1 MSGSFSNR
9 TSLLWNTVWRDRIW
23 SELSET
29 WDVIV
34 VGGGITG
41 AGILREAARN
51 GWRVLLVEANDFGSG
66 TSSRSSK
73 LVHGGFRYL
82 RDAKLRLTLISV
94 RERQRLLKQGRGLIN
109 PLGFLLAN
117 YEGDRIPAWVF
128 GTGLILYD
136 LMGLQWGH
144 RQYNAEM
151 LRSFCPQLS
160 ATGLEGGFRY
170 FDAQTDDAR
179 LVLRVIRE
187 AVLAG
192 GFALNYARV
201 EELLTS
207 NDGQVRGV
215 VLRDQTPDRRDRTV
229 EIHASQVI
237 NATGAWT
244 DTMRAHLGNQ
254 PRMRKLRGSHLV
266 FPWVSLPLTRA
277 VTFLHPHDGRPV
289 FAFPWEGVTI
299 FGTTDVEHEGE
310 LHEEPR
316 INSDEVAYLLEGL
329 TYGFPAAS
337 LSVDDLRCSFAGV
350 RGVIDTGKR
359 DPSRESREHVLWDEQ
374 GLLTVTGGKLTT
386 FQAMAHDA
394 LRIVHRRLPP
404 IRREKAADRVLDA
417 VDIEALE
424 SSGYPATTRWRLA
437 GRYGHDAVNVLKL
450 IERSEDWTIGDSPHL
465 WAELRWA
472 ARAEAVVHLSDLLL
486 RRVRVGLTLPQ
497 GGRSELTQIRAL
509 VQPELG
515 WDDDRWQREV
525 MQYDQLWRSVY
536 MPAS

>member
-1 MSGSFSNR
+1 MP
-9 TSLLWNTVWRDRIW
+9 V
-23 SELSET
+23 
-29 WDVIV
+29 
-34 VGGGITG
+34 
-41 AGILREAARN
+41 
-51 GWRVLLVEANDFGSG
+51 
-66 TSSRSSK
+66 
-73 LVHGGFRYL
+73 
-82 RDAKLRLTLISV
+82 
-94 RERQRLLKQGRGLIN
+94 
-109 PLGFLLAN
+109 
-117 YEGDRIPAWVF
+117 
-128 GTGLILYD
+128 
-136 LMGLQWGH
+136 
-144 RQYNAEM
+144 
-151 LRSFCPQLS
+151 
-160 ATGLEGGFRY
+160 
-170 FDAQTDDAR
+170 
-179 LVLRVIRE
+179 
-187 AVLAG
+187 
-192 GFALNYARV
+192 ARV

-207 NDGQVRGV
+207 KDGQVCGV
-215 VLRDQTPDRRDRTV
+215 VLRDQSPDRRGRTV

-244 DTMRAHLGNQ
+244 DTMRSLLGNQ

-266 FPWVSLPLTRA
+266 FPWVNLPLTRA
-277 VTFLHPHDGRPV
+277 ATFLHPHDGRPV

-316 INSDEVAYLLEGL
+316 ISSDEVAYLLEGL

-337 LSVDDLRCSFAGV
+337 LSIDDLRCSFAGV

-394 LRIVHRRLPP
+394 LRIVRRRLPP
-404 IRREKAADRVLDA
+404 IRREKAAGRVLDA
-417 VDIEALE
+417 IDVEAIE
-424 SSGYPATTRWRLA
+424 SSGYPAITRWRLA
-437 GRYGHDAVNVLKL
+437 GRYGHDTVNVLEL
-450 IERSEDWTIGDSPHL
+450 IERNEDWTIGDSPHL

-497 GGRSELTQIRAL
+497 GGRSELAQIRAL